1 MIETILQQKSLVTIE
16 IEIWQFYSPIYVYME
31 HTVSISSTH
40 FILHISLSFIFF
52 HHQNE
57 ISEIEGLETLSGL
70 RFLTLSHNR
79 IQAVQNIHDS
89 KLGFLDLS
97 HNSIENLDI
106 GKGCASVRFYTFSY
120 FMQ

>member
-1 MIETILQQKSLVTIE
+1 MTHGAYRINKLNSFNIAYLFV
-16 IEIWQFYSPIYVYME
+16 IY
-31 HTVSISSTH
+31 
-40 FILHISLSFIFF
+40 FF

-120 FMQ
+120 FMR